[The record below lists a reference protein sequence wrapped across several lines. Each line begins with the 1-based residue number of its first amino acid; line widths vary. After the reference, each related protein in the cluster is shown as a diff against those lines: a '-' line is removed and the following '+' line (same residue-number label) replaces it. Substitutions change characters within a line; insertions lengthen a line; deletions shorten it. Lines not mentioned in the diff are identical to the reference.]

1 MKQFEVTFL
10 DGSIELIQAD
20 SFMVYG
26 SDGVLFS
33 KKGEFHPTPNDPYIL
48 EGGYYETE
56 NVAFVIN
63 IKKVISIGE
72 GS

>member
-20 SFMVYG
+20 SFMVY
-26 SDGVLFS
+26 SSNGVLFS
-33 KKGEFHPTPNDPYIL
+33 KKGEFHATPNDPYNL
-48 EGGYYETE
+48 EGGFYETE
-56 NVAFVIN
+56 NIAFVTN
-63 IKKVISIGE
+63 IKKVFQLGE